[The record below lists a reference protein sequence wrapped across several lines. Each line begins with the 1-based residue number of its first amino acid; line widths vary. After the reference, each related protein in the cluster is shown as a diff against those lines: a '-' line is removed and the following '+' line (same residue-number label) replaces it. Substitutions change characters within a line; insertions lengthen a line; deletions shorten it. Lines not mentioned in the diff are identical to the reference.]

1 MSANIKGQTS
11 FEIILTLTSL
21 SLSQWGSKLYKIRSS
36 FYLFLFTTFG
46 SVFFLTCTIILLLIS
61 GTNNCTWDFSTK
73 VNEEISMTLPFTSA
87 FGIKLPIFPFH
98 LWLPE
103 VHSESSTSGSLLLAG
118 ILLKLGNYG
127 LIRFTLGLF
136 PLGSC
141 YWSLFIFLL
150 AT

>member
-1 MSANIKGQTS
+1 MGEYYGNQLPKS
-11 FEIILTLTSL
+11 EIILTLTSL

-87 FGIKLPIFPFH
+87 IFSIALLGII
-98 LWLPE
+98 
-103 VHSESSTSGSLLLAG
+103 V
-118 ILLKLGNYG
+118 
-127 LIRFTLGLF
+127 
-136 PLGSC
+136 
-141 YWSLFIFLL
+141 
-150 AT
+150 